1 MYLCGRDIILLNMT
15 SPSQKESDSQL
26 WAHFKDGDKE
36 AFTRL
41 YELYVDVLFSYGT
54 KISGDKELVK
64 DCIHEVFLLLHRRRK
79 FLSDVTNIKF
89 YLFKALK
96 HVLLRRIKRE
106 SKFTDISF
114 IKPSSSEFN
123 LEYSIE
129 DNIILDEQEKIVR
142 EYVINLLKNLNS
154 KQREIL
160 YLRFYQGFN
169 YNQISKITG
178 ITGSSA
184 KKQVYRILLKLRKIA
199 GKDSLYILLLFLK

>member
-1 MYLCGRDIILLNMT
+1 MA
-15 SPSQKESDSQL
+15 SPSQKESDYQL

-54 KISGDKELVK
+54 KISGDKDQVK
-64 DCIHEVFLLLHRRRK
+64 DCIHEVFLLLYRQRK
-79 FLSDVTNIKF
+79 NLSSISNVKF

-96 HVLLRRIKRE
+96 NVLLRRIKKER
-106 SKFTDISF
+106 KFTDISL
-114 IKPSSSEFN
+114 IKPASLEFS

-129 DNIILDEQEKIVR
+129 DNLILDEQEQKVR
-142 EYVINLLKNLNS
+142 KYVINLLENLNS

-160 YLRFYQGFN
+160 YLRFHQGFN
-169 YNQISKITG
+169 YKQISEITG

-199 GKDSLYILLLFLK
+199 GKDSLYLLLLFLK